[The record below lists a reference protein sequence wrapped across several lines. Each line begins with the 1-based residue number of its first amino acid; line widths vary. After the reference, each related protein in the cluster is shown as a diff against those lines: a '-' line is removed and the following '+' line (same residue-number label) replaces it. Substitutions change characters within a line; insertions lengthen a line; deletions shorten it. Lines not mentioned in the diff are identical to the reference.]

1 VGAVTSPTSVGL
13 VESARTLGATRWTE
27 LRCFELVGAWAAD
40 PGPAE
45 LRVLFTTL
53 SGHHAWR
60 ADLVR
65 SRLPVAADLAA
76 DVVTIADPGAAA
88 LVEALRGLSVDGI
101 ARLAAL
107 ARVAL
112 PRLAGTYG
120 DMAAASAGPSDAMGR
135 IVRVARDDAAADW
148 HRAAGALARHLV
160 DGDAVERAGQAVV
173 VVDTALAT
181 TLRGRLAGSK
191 SASP

>member
-1 VGAVTSPTSVGL
+1 VPADGFVA
-13 VESARTLGATRWTE
+13 SARRLGACRWTE

-40 PGPAE
+40 AAPAD

-53 SGHHAWR
+53 AGHHAWR
-60 ADLVR
+60 ADVLL
-65 SRLPVAADLAA
+65 SRLPVAADLLA
-76 DVVTIADPGAAA
+76 DAVTVADAPAAA
-88 LVEALRGLSVDGI
+88 LVDGLSRLPVDGV
-101 ARLAAL
+101 ARTAVL

-112 PRLAGTYG
+112 PHLTGAYG
-120 DMAAASAGPSDAMGR
+120 DMAAACAGPSDAIGR

-148 HRAAGALARHLV
+148 HGAASALARHLV

-181 TLRGRLAGSK
+181 TLRGRLTGS
-191 SASP
+191 